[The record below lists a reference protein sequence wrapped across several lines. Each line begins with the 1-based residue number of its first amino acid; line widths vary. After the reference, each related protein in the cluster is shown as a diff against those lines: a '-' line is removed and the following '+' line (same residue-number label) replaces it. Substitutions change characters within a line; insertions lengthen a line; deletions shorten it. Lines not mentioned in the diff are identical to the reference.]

1 MEDTM
6 SNDNIG
12 RRAFLKGAS
21 LAALS
26 AAGLGPVSSEEQY
39 AAPNSTGTERATLK
53 APANSCDSHHH
64 IYDSRFPAMAP
75 PEGGGKPEPNSTVA
89 DYRLLRR
96 RIGTTRSVILTPGPY
111 LTDNS
116 VTLDAISQFAP
127 NARGVAVVLPAVT
140 DAELQKMHDGGIRGI
155 RFVNPSPGG
164 FHTIEMIEPL
174 SKRVN
179 ALGWHVDINL
189 DADHILANEDLWPR
203 LASPIV
209 FDHMARFP
217 VEQGAQHPAFA
228 MLRKLIDKG
237 RTWVKLS
244 FGERDTKVGPPTYA
258 DISKV
263 AEAWVQA
270 APERLLWGTNWP
282 HPGGPNKADDALV
295 FDLLAQW
302 APSAATRRRIL
313 VENPETLFGFAKS
326 A

>member
-1 MEDTM
+1 M
-6 SNDNIG
+6 SDAGIG
-12 RRAFLKGAS
+12 RRAFLQGAS
-21 LAALS
+21 VAALS
-26 AAGLGPVSSEEQY
+26 AAGLVPALSDEQY
-39 AAPNSTGTERATLK
+39 AAPNSSGTERATLK
-53 APANSCDSHHH
+53 APANSCDCHHH
-64 IYDSRFPAMAP
+64 IYDPRFAAMAP
-75 PEGGGKPEPNSTVA
+75 PDVGGKLEPNSTVA

-116 VTLDAISQFAP
+116 ITLDAISQLAP
-127 NARGVAVVLPAVT
+127 SARGVAVVLPSVP
-140 DAELQKMHDGGIRGI
+140 DAELQKLHDGGIRAI
-155 RFVNPSPGG
+155 RFVNPAPGG
-164 FHTIEMIEPL
+164 FHTIDMIEPL

-189 DADHILANEDLWPR
+189 AADGILANADLWPR
-203 LASPIV
+203 LASPVV

-217 VEQGAQHPAFA
+217 VEQGTHHPAFA
-228 MLRKLIDKG
+228 MLRNLIDKG

-244 FGERDTKVGPPTYA
+244 FGERDTRVGPPTYA

-263 AEAWVQA
+263 AMAWVQA

-302 APSAATRRRIL
+302 APSAETRRRIL
-313 VENPETLFGFAKS
+313 VENPEKLFGF
-326 A
+326 